1 MMKNLVGLSFML
13 LSAVMLSVG
22 TASAQQ
28 AGGSP
33 VPHQQVVSANPI
45 GLLLEFF
52 NAEYERVLTPY
63 STVGFGGSYFSLD
76 DGDDEFS
83 DGEDENYLNADVF
96 YRFYPQGSPLDG
108 FAFGGKAGITRV
120 DDETY
125 FGAGFDANYSWLLG
139 QRDNFYVGVGIGLK
153 RLFGAEENLLS
164 YVPTVRLV
172 NIGYAF

>member
-1 MMKNLVGLSFML
+1 M
-13 LSAVMLSVG
+13 
-22 TASAQQ
+22 
-28 AGGSP
+28 
-33 VPHQQVVSANPI
+33 
-45 GLLLEFF
+45 
-52 NAEYERVLTPY
+52 LTPY